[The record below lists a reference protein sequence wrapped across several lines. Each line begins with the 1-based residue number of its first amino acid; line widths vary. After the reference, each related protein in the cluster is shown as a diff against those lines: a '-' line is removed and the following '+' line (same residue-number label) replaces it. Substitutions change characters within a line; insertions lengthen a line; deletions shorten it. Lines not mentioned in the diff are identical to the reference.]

1 MQYHRDRVAL
11 TEGAVDRLFAQR
23 ITDGRAPGGA
33 YVVFDTGRTVYGN
46 GFGDQGAGQRPTPDT
61 AFRIASCSKSFTAA
75 ALLILVERGLVDL
88 DAPIDTVLSVGP
100 LTGPYGEQVAPPT
113 LRQLVSMAGGLPSD
127 DPWADRQESLPADD
141 FTALVARGMRFIH
154 SPGQQY
160 EYSNLGFA
168 LLGAVIEK
176 ISGTGFVEFVTTEL
190 ITPLGLDGI
199 GFDQRVSAPSGVATG
214 YARVDDSWK
223 AQPFTAPGAFSAI
236 GGVVATPRALAR
248 WAGWLSATS
257 DESDEPGDRN
267 QPLSR
272 ASRLLMQSLQTPNP
286 SAGLDL
292 EGYGMGLVIDEDPRH
307 GTVISHKGGYPG
319 FGAHMRWHLGSGIGV
334 LALENGRYS
343 TPYLTCRQ
351 ALKLILDETTAPASE
366 PQVWPEVLKARRS
379 MERLLRSWDPS
390 LAAEIFADN
399 VDLDEPLERR
409 AADIAALVEEVQP
422 AAEPLALVD
431 SAPDSRSPAHL
442 AWTVP
447 GRNGSLRCEIT
458 LTPTEPPMIQTCK
471 VRRG

>member
-1 MQYHRDRVAL
+1 MYHKDRVAL

-23 ITDGRAPGGA
+23 ITDGHAPGGA
-33 YVVFDTGRTVYGN
+33 YAVFDTGRTVYGN
-46 GFGDQGAGQRPTPDT
+46 GFGDRGGGQPPTPDT

-88 DAPIDTVLSVGP
+88 DAPIDTLLTVGP
-100 LTGPYGEQVAPPT
+100 LTGPTGREVAPPT
-113 LRQLVSMAGGLPSD
+113 LRQLVGMAGGLPSD
-127 DPWADRQESLPADD
+127 DPWADREESLPADD
-141 FTALVARGMRFIH
+141 FAALIARGMRFIH
-154 SPGQQY
+154 APGQEY

-176 ISGTGFVEFVTTEL
+176 VSGTDFVTFVTTEL
-190 ITPLGLDGI
+190 FTPLGLDGI
-199 GFDQRVSAPSGVATG
+199 GFDEHVVAPDGVAVG
-214 YARVDDSWK
+214 YARVDDGWE
-223 AQPFTAPGAFSAI
+223 AQPFTSPGAFSAI

-248 WAGWLSATS
+248 WAGWLSAPATEAEAR
-257 DESDEPGDRN
+257 D

-272 ASRLLMQSLQTPNP
+272 DSRLLLQTLQTPNP

-307 GTVISHKGGYPG
+307 GTVVSHKGGYPG
-319 FGAHMRWHLGSGIGV
+319 FGAHMRWHLESGIGV

-343 TPYLTCRQ
+343 TPYLTCRR
-351 ALKLILDETTAPASE
+351 ALKLILDETIAPASE
-366 PQVWPEVLKARRS
+366 PQVWPEVLTARTS
-379 MERLLRSWDPS
+379 VERLLRSWDPS
-390 LAAEIFADN
+390 LAAEVFADN

-431 SAPDSRSPAHL
+431 SAPDSRSAAHL

-447 GRNGSLRCEIT
+447 GRNGSLRCEIS
-458 LTPTEPPMIQTCK
+458 LTPTEPPMIQTWK